1 MSVAAVMVAVLAL
14 IASALCAAADGALLS
29 VADSP
34 NAAGGGGDGPTGGLR
49 DVTHR
54 SLSIARL
61 IAILVTGVAAGS
73 ALDLRAFSGA
83 VAAPAALAVAVVIL
97 LVGELGPRAAGEAIG
112 EPTLRALGGV
122 VRLSEFAM
130 RPLVAAGARLDAGL
144 RRLLPPY
151 EPGGAARAVT
161 AEQFGRIV
169 NTGTAPPREH
179 RAILHRVFSLSDT
192 EVHEVMVPRV
202 DIFGIERD
210 TPWSEV
216 LDKVRS
222 SQHARLPVYDET
234 IDHVI
239 GILFA
244 KDLLPAV
251 IGDEE
256 PAEGWQA
263 LVRPAAFIPE
273 SKAIDGQLRDFKA
286 TGTHIAIV
294 VDEFGGTAGLI
305 TIENILEE
313 IVGDIRDEYD
323 REEPP
328 IEGEEGR
335 RWWVSGRVTL
345 DELSQALEYQFGR
358 DDVSTVGGLIFE
370 LVGHVPRAGEELTL
384 NGFRIVVERV
394 VRRRVDRVYF
404 ERLETPAEHVS

>member
-1 MSVAAVMVAVLAL
+1 
-14 IASALCAAADGALLS
+14 
-29 VADSP
+29 
-34 NAAGGGGDGPTGGLR
+34 
-49 DVTHR
+49 
-54 SLSIARL
+54 
-61 IAILVTGVAAGS
+61 
-73 ALDLRAFSGA
+73 
-83 VAAPAALAVAVVIL
+83 
-97 LVGELGPRAAGEAIG
+97 
-112 EPTLRALGGV
+112 
-122 VRLSEFAM
+122 
-130 RPLVAAGARLDAGL
+130 
-144 RRLLPPY
+144 
-151 EPGGAARAVT
+151 
-161 AEQFGRIV
+161 V